1 MCRPVSTGWHF
12 GGRTTANADGTQ
24 KTESL
29 YYFEGLRV
37 QGEYEVSVGR
47 GHEASELG
55 EFPTGNSATT
65 GTTTR
70 NRTASNQV
78 TLLTGSFDEALFNSE
93 GGPDDWTET

>member
-37 QGEYEVSVGR
+37 QGTYRVYSGNRPES
-47 GHEASELG
+47 G
-55 EFPTGNSATT
+55 EGSTFPTGNSATT

-70 NRTASNQV
+70 TRAASNQV
-78 TLLTGSFDEALFNSE
+78 SLLTGSFDEALFNSE